1 MMIIVDFLK
10 SAAKIDHFLL
20 IFQIFCH
27 FFFRILK
34 FFVPL
39 HPETPF
45 SSVRNMRNILILG
58 GYGFL
63 GTNIMHYVDE
73 HLHDAYR
80 FIVFDKFKRHM
91 GGVEFGCVEK
101 TYVGDFGDKTLM
113 ESIFRENHIDVIIHS
128 LSTTVPVDSAN
139 ARYDV
144 ETNLLPTL
152 DVLALMVK
160 YDVKD
165 IVYLSSGGAVYGTRD
180 NKPHSESDVVYPISS
195 YGTVKVATEK
205 YMMQYA
211 QLYGLRPLIVRLSN
225 PYGAYHYSMKQGV
238 INIAITKALRNETLQ
253 IWGDGN
259 DKKDYI
265 YVEDFVD
272 ILFRLLGNG
281 ISNHVINVGSG
292 TLLSVN
298 EITDAVR
305 QLVPAF
311 RATHEA
317 AQQFDA
323 SHFELNTNKLHSLIG
338 AYKFTPF
345 NEGLQKTYL
354 WTIGYYN
361 KD

>member
-1 MMIIVDFLK
+1 MK
-10 SAAKIDHFLL
+10 
-20 IFQIFCH
+20 
-27 FFFRILK
+27 
-34 FFVPL
+34 
-39 HPETPF
+39 
-45 SSVRNMRNILILG
+45 NILILG

-63 GTNIMHYVDE
+63 GTNIMKFVDE
-73 HLHDAYR
+73 HFRQQYK
-80 FIVFDKFKRHM
+80 FIVFDKFERHM
-91 GGVEFGCVEK
+91 GGVEFERVEK
-101 TYVGDFGDKTLM
+101 TYVGDFTDTALV
-113 ESIFRENHIDVIIHS
+113 ESIFKENKIDLVIHS

-160 YDVKD
+160 YGVKD
-165 IVYLSSGGAVYGTRD
+165 IVYISSGGAVYGTRD
-180 NKPHSESDVVYPISS
+180 NKAHEESDAVYPISS
-195 YGTVKVATEK
+195 YGVVKVATEK

-238 INIAITKALRNETLQ
+238 INIAMTKALRNETLQ

-272 ILFRLLGNG
+272 ILFKLLDKG
-281 ISNHVINVGSG
+281 IFNQVINIGSG

-298 EITDAVR
+298 EIADAVR
-305 QLVPAF
+305 KLVPTF
-311 RATHEA
+311 KATHEA

-323 SHFELNTNKLHSLIG
+323 SHFELNTDKLRSIIGDYPFTSL
-338 AYKFTPF
+338 KD
-345 NEGLQKTYL
+345 GLAKTHQ
-354 WTIGYYN
+354 WTLSII
-361 KD
+361 